1 MYVISANW
9 NICMPFDN
17 GSTLKNVPP
26 PSCQIFLL
34 CSLLKYYLNWKCL
47 QSHDLV
53 LFLKCFFFIIIF
65 KCVLVLFKGA
75 LALLLILNPMVT
87 R

>member
-9 NICMPFDN
+9 NICVPFDN

-34 CSLLKYYLNWKCL
+34 CSLLSIILIGNAYNHMTW
-47 QSHDLV
+47 
-53 LFLKCFFFIIIF
+53 FCF
-65 KCVLVLFKGA
+65 
-75 LALLLILNPMVT
+75 
-87 R
+87 

>member
-53 LFLKCFFFIIIF
+53 LFLKWFF
-65 KCVLVLFKGA
+65 
-75 LALLLILNPMVT
+75 LLLFLSVYLSFLKEHWLYS
-87 R
+87 